1 MLSGASFIRR
11 KLMIRL
17 VRAFDAGTLRDEL
30 DRMPIELR
38 PKDGEHSRWCIY
50 RDRAI
55 LKYRLMAILGISV
68 EDETDETKMLK
79 EYFDDKAEG
88 RQTEKPES
96 PLSVCGPACSG
107 CPDAKVVSTSN
118 CRGCFA
124 RPCVYNCPKKA
135 ISIVNGRSFINQ
147 ELCIKCGK
155 CVSACPM
162 GLEPYLLSTLSAQSR
177 WEDAEKNEVT
187 SCIECGSCQFTC
199 PSHRP
204 LLDMIR
210 VGKSTV
216 MGIIK
221 SRAAKK

>member
-38 PKDGEHSRWCIY
+38 PKDGEHSRCCIY

-96 PLSVCGPACSG
+96 R
-107 CPDAKVVSTSN
+107 KFWN
-118 CRGCFA
+118 
-124 RPCVYNCPKKA
+124 
-135 ISIVNGRSFINQ
+135 
-147 ELCIKCGK
+147 
-155 CVSACPM
+155 
-162 GLEPYLLSTLSAQSR
+162 
-177 WEDAEKNEVT
+177 
-187 SCIECGSCQFTC
+187 
-199 PSHRP
+199 
-204 LLDMIR
+204 
-210 VGKSTV
+210 
-216 MGIIK
+216 
-221 SRAAKK
+221 